1 MKIHENVTKHA
12 KEQVGAGKSSGFE
25 ARMLA
30 EICHD
35 GMLLSGKARE
45 NALEAPGCRD
55 VMELGGLMNKMGLFG
70 KSASNRSF
78 KVDFLLRYC

>member
-1 MKIHENVTKHA
+1 MKTSQNMHKN
-12 KEQVGAGKSSGFE
+12 QVGAGKSSGFE

-45 NALEAPGCRD
+45 NALEAPGCE
-55 VMELGGLMNKMGLFG
+55 MPWN
-70 KSASNRSF
+70 
-78 KVDFLLRYC
+78 